1 MKLPIQTFISA
12 LLLVI
17 CLAML
22 FLIHIQKQ
30 QQASLQNGIS
40 RLSSENKQE
49 ATTTPSSTSSISDST
64 SSVKQPTFNPD
75 RELKKIQRRN
85 YSNNQKLMEDNQR
98 INNNTTPT
106 QDITLDELKEKH
118 PNVYNHF
125 IESLQTQWQRI
136 AESHEAKVRLLESLN
151 PDYLSPEDMGA
162 FRKAIEEQK
171 RNDEYALAFQRKPLP
186 NGLYYGPHGEICS
199 DGNRSDKDEIPPR
212 IDVDNLIL
220 KYCANAVGLDYSFVK
235 ELNRINFCTH
245 PQTVMR
251 IMPYFMEDPIK

>member
-1 MKLPIQTFISA
+1 MQKYSSIFLLILC
-12 LLLVI
+12 LLL
-17 CLAML
+17 ML
-22 FLIHIQKQ
+22 LCIREKQEYTFLHNQIIQ
-30 QQASLQNGIS
+30 
-40 RLSSENKQE
+40 LSSENKQE
-49 ATTTPSSTSSISDST
+49 ATASPSSTSSVSDSI
-64 SSVKQPTFNPD
+64 SSVRQSTSNQD

-85 YSNNQKLMEDNQR
+85 NSNNQKLMEDNQR
-98 INNNTTPT
+98 INNNTTPA

-125 IESLQTQWQRI
+125 MESLQAQWQRI
-136 AESHEAKVRLLESLN
+136 AESHDAKARLLASLN
-151 PDYLSPEDMGA
+151 PDYLSPEDMET

-171 RNDEYALAFQRKPLP
+171 RNDEYALAFQREPLP
-186 NGLYYGPHGEICS
+186 NGLSYGPHGEICS

-212 IDVDNLIL
+212 IDIDDLIL